1 MYCPSCGQENTT
13 QETRFCSRCGFL
25 LTGTY
30 TLLQTGGADP
40 TSTRPARQ
48 QRSPRNRGLRQGLF
62 IFLLTFLIVPII
74 AIVTIAVNAREP
86 FVVAIAAI
94 TLFVGGLLR
103 MAYALLFEEHYE
115 TAPTT
120 SDDFL
125 SAAQL
130 HMNRNTALPA
140 AQSIPVDVFT
150 APRTGN
156 WRDTNDLEPGSVVEG
171 TTRLLE
177 KEEPIQ

>member
-1 MYCPSCGQENTT
+1 MFCPSCGQENVS

-30 TLLQTGGADP
+30 NLLQTGGVDP
-40 TSTRPARQ
+40 TAARPGRPL
-48 QRSPRNRGLRQGLF
+48 RSPRNRGLKQGLF

-74 AIVTIAVNAREP
+74 AIMTIAVNAREP

-115 TAPTT
+115 TVPSTG
-120 SDDFL
+120 DDFL

-156 WRDTNDLEPGSVVEG
+156 WRDTNDLEPGSVVDG
-171 TTRLLE
+171 TTKLLE
-177 KEEPIQ
+177 DDRRKM